1 MRPSESGRCFQTAFY
16 FDLSGGLI
24 RVDGADGRA
33 GRLKYGL
40 PAQTVLA
47 QLLLFPAQQGV
58 HFLCGGVAVF
68 GGGYRVEEM
77 QLGFA

>member
-40 PAQTVLA
+40 PAPDKR
-47 QLLLFPAQQGV
+47 F
-58 HFLCGGVAVF
+58 
-68 GGGYRVEEM
+68 
-77 QLGFA
+77 